1 MNISVQGNY
10 ESIFS
15 NYQNLRMFKGKNQ
28 VTEMPRHVHQ
38 LLNIELLIHLKAD
51 DKIVDKIYNNII
63 SGKQSFTLGR
73 NEDLVRIEE
82 IKYVNDIL
90 VGKGKIEKYSAYV
103 PKSICEEE
111 MLEGINYRLN
121 TIYTIEKEIRKW
133 KRVDVKYI
141 EKDVNNIV
149 EKVEKDED
157 GDLIFFYKQ

>member
-1 MNISVQGNY
+1 M
-10 ESIFS
+10 
-15 NYQNLRMFKGKNQ
+15 
-28 VTEMPRHVHQ
+28 
-38 LLNIELLIHLKAD
+38 
-51 DKIVDKIYNNII
+51 
-63 SGKQSFTLGR
+63 
-73 NEDLVRIEE
+73 VRIEE

-133 KRVDVKYI
+133 KKVDVKYI